1 GDIDVSLNG
10 TGALVSGDMS
20 QVTLDGDINVVS
32 VQDSEGVFSSAF
44 ANSLCDAEMILLH
57 IINFW
62 DECYERK
69 IFVWFIGFAIN

>member
-1 GDIDVSLNG
+1 QYYNENNTSLN
-10 TGALVSGDMS
+10 
-20 QVTLDGDINVVS
+20 I
-32 VQDSEGVFSSAF
+32 EF